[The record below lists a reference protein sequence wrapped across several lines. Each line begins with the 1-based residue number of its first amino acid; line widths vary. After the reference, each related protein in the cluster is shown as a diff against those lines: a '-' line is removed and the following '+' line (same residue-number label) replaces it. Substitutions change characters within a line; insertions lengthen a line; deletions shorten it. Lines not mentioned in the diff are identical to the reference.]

1 MDLKFV
7 SIILTTSVGM
17 GPGEQFRVQRQYWN
31 QHWTRVAKED
41 ASLSEAMKIGPWV
54 RVARLGKSLRKAF
67 KFWQAR
73 LKFTV
78 AAIANCNARIMMISR
93 SQHITD

>member
-1 MDLKFV
+1 MDFEP
-7 SIILTTSVGM
+7 IILPTSGGM
-17 GPGEQFRVQRQYWN
+17 GGQFQRQYWN

-54 RVARLGKSLRKAF
+54 RVARKSLRKAL
-67 KFWQAR
+67 KFWQLAR
-73 LKFTV
+73 FKFTV
-78 AAIANCNARIMMISR
+78 AAIANCNARMISR